1 MIDKMKKQNEN
12 IAILEKKVKEL
23 NLQCENY
30 KEMLKNDLGLVT
42 SQVRGKIKEDLQKP
56 GNATKQMVKANT
68 DIVDD
73 QRK

>member
-1 MIDKMKKQNEN
+1 M
-12 IAILEKKVKEL
+12 KEL